1 MDDSNKRV
9 IKVNPDLFK
18 IPDNTRKKAPKAP
31 KNKEI
36 KVKSSHEKNKSIKKK
51 LLNFIRTKQQNLLKE
66 RAKPELYESATSQK
80 FHDEFQ
86 ESLDYLSQLVED
98 DEKKPIS
105 HTATSHTVAS
115 HTSVPHTSVPHTSVP
130 HTSVPHTAVPHTAV
144 PHTAASHTSVP
155 HNSTIKNYHSYEDV
169 NIDFPENI
177 QPMNMSSLKPNIMAP
192 PIQISQPPKYGCL
205 KNGSLPTYRNW
216 RNQTQKNYAPIAPTV
231 GGGVMTQTAISP
243 TQLSTFKQTQN
254 LIESIENEKAF
265 KKKPKFLKKIKRR
278 RFTIGRSKTHPKV
291 GVLVSNK
298 TMRKQVDTKKV
309 MLQQTPIQDVKKFLI
324 KNGFI
329 KVGSVAPNSMLRKMY
344 ETVSMICGN
353 VTNHNSRNLLYNY
366 FHYNE

>member
-66 RAKPELYESATSQK
+66 RAKPELYENATSQK

-86 ESLDYLSQLVED
+86 ESLEYLSQLVED
-98 DEKKPIS
+98 DEKKPVS
-105 HTATSHTVAS
+105 HMPVPHTV
-115 HTSVPHTSVPHTSVP
+115 VPHTSVSHTVVP
-130 HTSVPHTAVPHTAV
+130 HTPVSHTVVPHTPV
-144 PHTAASHTSVP
+144 SHTPVS

-169 NIDFPENI
+169 NIDFPENV
-177 QPMNMSSLKPNIMAP
+177 QPMNMSSLKVNPVAP
-192 PIQISQPPKYGCL
+192 PIQISQPPQYGCL
-205 KNGSLPTYRNW
+205 KNGTLPTYRNW
-216 RNQTQKNYAPIAPTV
+216 RNQTQKNYAPVAPTM
-231 GGGVMTQTAISP
+231 GGGVMAPMAISP

-291 GVLVSNK
+291 AVLVSNK
-298 TMRKQVDTKKV
+298 TMRKQIDTKKA
-309 MLQQTPIQDVKKFLI
+309 MLQQTPIQEVKKFLI

>member
-1 MDDSNKRV
+1 MEESNKRV

-18 IPDNTRKKAPKAP
+18 IPDSTRKKTPKAP

-36 KVKSSHEKNKSIKKK
+36 KVKSNHEKNKSIKKK
-51 LLNFIRTKQQNLLKE
+51 LLNFIRTKQQNLLKD
-66 RAKPELYESATSQK
+66 RVNTNHNVVTSSQN

-98 DEKKPIS
+98 DEKPPVSHAPVSHAPVS
-105 HTATSHTVAS
+105 HTPVSHTPVS
-115 HTSVPHTSVPHTSVP
+115 HAPVLHAPVS
-130 HTSVPHTAVPHTAV
+130 
-144 PHTAASHTSVP
+144 
-155 HNSTIKNYHSYEDV
+155 HNSTIKNYHPYENV
-169 NIDFPENI
+169 NIDFPENL
-177 QPMNMSSLKPNIMAP
+177 QSVNTSTLQTNPTAP

-205 KNGSLPTYRNW
+205 KNGHLPTFRNW
-216 RNQTQKNYAPIAPTV
+216 RNQTQKIHTHQPETNAHSTNSASITPI
-231 GGGVMTQTAISP
+231 
-243 TQLSTFKQTQN
+243 QLSTIKQTQN
-254 LIESIENEKAF
+254 ILNSTSTLETTC
-265 KKKPKFLKKIKRR
+265 KKKPKYLKKIKRR

-291 GVLVSNK
+291 AVLVSNK
-298 TMRKQVDTKKV
+298 TMRKQIDTKKAL
-309 MLQQTPIQDVKKFLI
+309 LQQTPIQEVKKFLI